1 MHMNI
6 GLKGVFHNR
15 LHSMLFKCWHG
26 CGANVHHTHK
36 TIGNLVG
43 YYFEHVAISCRSMH
57 IR

>member
-1 MHMNI
+1 MNI
-6 GLKGVFHNR
+6 GSKGLFHNL

-26 CGANVHHTHK
+26 CGVSVHHTQK

-43 YYFEHVAISCRSMH
+43 SYFEHVAISCRSMH